1 MVQSRF
7 AKLSQVKIHYLE
19 EGAGDVVVL
28 LHGWPHTS
36 HGWRHVMPI
45 LSEKYR
51 VIAPDLRGLGDS
63 SRPAA
68 GYDNAS
74 VAGDVVELMDGLG
87 VREFSLVGHDWGGPV
102 AFAATLLARDRVK
115 KLSIVDV
122 VLPGDGRSAG
132 SGQGGAR

>member
-1 MVQSRF
+1 M
-7 AKLSQVKIHYLE
+7 
-19 EGAGDVVVL
+19 
-28 LHGWPHTS
+28 
-36 HGWRHVMPI
+36 
-45 LSEKYR
+45 
-51 VIAPDLRGLGDS
+51 
-63 SRPAA
+63 PAA